1 MSTSPLRVYGGVQG
15 DHRRAERRAQLL
27 EAGLDLLG
35 AAGDG
40 PALTVRGACQQAGLA
55 TRYFYESF
63 ADRDALAAAVYD
75 HVVDHLATTTLE
87 AVTTAGPDER
97 AKVRAGLE
105 NIVRTIGQDPRRGRL
120 LFSVS
125 LSSPLLAQRRLD
137 SSRLFAALL
146 GGQAQDFYGI
156 TDSPHLEL
164 TTHFIVGGLA
174 QALTAWLDGTLL
186 LDERELVER
195 CTEVFLAIA
204 AGFGSA
210 AAEG

>member
-1 MSTSPLRVYGGVQG
+1 MSSSPLRVYGGVQG
-15 DHRRAERRAQLL
+15 DDRKAERRAQLL

-40 PALTVRGACQQAGLA
+40 PALTVRGACQKAGLA

-75 HVVDHLATTTLE
+75 HVVDGLATTTLE
-87 AVTTAGPDER
+87 AVNGAGPDER
-97 AKVRAGLE
+97 SKVRAGLQ
-105 NIVRTIGQDPRRGRL
+105 NIVRTIADDPRRGRL

-125 LSSPLLAQRRLD
+125 LHSPLLARRRMD

-146 GGQAQDFYGI
+146 GGQAQDYYGI
-156 TDSPHLEL
+156 TESPHLEL

-174 QALTAWLDGTLL
+174 QALTAWLDGTLRV
-186 LDERELVER
+186 DEDELVAH

-204 AGFGSA
+204 AGFATGD
-210 AAEG
+210 

>member
-1 MSTSPLRVYGGVQG
+1 MSTSPLRVYGGVRG
-15 DHRRAERRAQLL
+15 DDRTAERRAQLL

-35 AAGDG
+35 APSDS

-75 HVVDHLATTTLE
+75 HVVDDLASTTLE
-87 AVTTAGPDER
+87 AVTTAGPDEH
-97 AKVRAGLE
+97 AKARAGVE
-105 NIVRTIGQDPRRGRL
+105 NIVRTIARDPRRGRL

-125 LSSPLLAQRRLD
+125 LSSPLLARRRLD

-156 TDSPHLEL
+156 TESPDLEL

-174 QALTAWLDGTLL
+174 QALTAWLDGTLR
-186 LDERELVER
+186 LDEPDVVEH
-195 CTEVFLAIA
+195 CTRLLLTIA
-204 AGFGSA
+204 AGFAFPEAGA
-210 AAEG
+210 

>member
-15 DHRRAERRAQLL
+15 DERKAERRAQLT

-35 AAGDG
+35 APSDS
-40 PALTVRGACQQAGLA
+40 PTLTVRGACQHAGLA

-75 HVVDHLATTTLE
+75 HVVDDLATTTLD
-87 AVTTAGPDER
+87 AVTSAAPGER

-105 NIVRTIGQDPRRGRL
+105 NIVRTIARDPRRGRL
-120 LFSVS
+120 LFSIS
-125 LSSPLLAQRRLD
+125 LASPLLAQRRLD

-146 GGQAQDFYGI
+146 GGQAQGFYGI

-174 QALTAWLDGTLL
+174 QTLTAWLDGTLE
-186 LDERELVER
+186 LDEARLIDH
-195 CTEVFLAIA
+195 CTEIFLAIA
-204 AGFGSA
+204 AGFNT
-210 AAEG
+210 

>member
-15 DHRRAERRAQLL
+15 DDRQAERRAQFI

-35 AAGDG
+35 AQGDS
-40 PALTVRGACQQAGLA
+40 PTLTVRGACQRAGLA

-75 HVVDHLATTTLE
+75 HVVDDLATTTLD
-87 AVTTAGPDER
+87 AVTSAAQGER

-105 NIVRTIGQDPRRGRL
+105 NIVRTIAHDPRRGRL
-120 LFSVS
+120 LFSIS

-146 GGQAQDFYGI
+146 GGQAKDFYGI
-156 TDSPHLEL
+156 TETPHLEL

-174 QALTAWLDGTLL
+174 QTLTAWLDGTLDV
-186 LDERELVER
+186 DEPHLIDH
-195 CTEVFLAIA
+195 CTEIFLAIA
-204 AGFGSA
+204 AGFTT
-210 AAEG
+210 

>member
-15 DHRRAERRAQLL
+15 DHRKAERRAQLI

-35 AAGDG
+35 APGDS
-40 PALTVRGACQQAGLA
+40 PTLTVRGACQQAGLA

-63 ADRDALAAAVYD
+63 TDRDALAAAVYD
-75 HVVDHLATTTLE
+75 HVVDDLATTTLE
-87 AVTTAGPDER
+87 AVTAVPSDER

-105 NIVRTIGQDPRRGRL
+105 NIVRTVARDPRRGRL
-120 LFSVS
+120 LFSIT
-125 LSSPLLAQRRLD
+125 LASPLLAQRRLD

-174 QALTAWLDGTLL
+174 QTLTAWLDGTL
-186 LDERELVER
+186 DVEEDRLVAH
-195 CTEVFLAIA
+195 CTEIFLAIA
-204 AGFGSA
+204 AGLG
-210 AAEG
+210 G

>member
-1 MSTSPLRVYGGVQG
+1 MSTSPLRVYGGVRG

-35 AAGDG
+35 APGGG

-75 HVVDHLATTTLE
+75 HVVDGLASTTLE
-87 AVTTAGPDER
+87 AVTIAGPDER
-97 AKVRAGLE
+97 AKARAGVE
-105 NIVRTIGQDPRRGRL
+105 NIVRTIARDPRRGRL

-146 GGQAQDFYGI
+146 GGQAKDFYDI
-156 TDSPHLEL
+156 TESPDLEL

-174 QALTAWLDGTLL
+174 QTLTAWLDGTLRLEEPEVVEHCTGL
-186 LDERELVER
+186 LL
-195 CTEVFLAIA
+195 TIA
-204 AGFGSA
+204 AGFAFPEADS
-210 AAEG
+210 